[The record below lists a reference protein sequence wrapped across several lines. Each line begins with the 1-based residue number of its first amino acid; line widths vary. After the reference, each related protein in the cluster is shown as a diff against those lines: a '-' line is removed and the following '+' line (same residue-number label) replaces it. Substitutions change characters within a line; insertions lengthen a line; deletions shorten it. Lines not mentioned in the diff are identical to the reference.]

1 MKKFTEEEKMV
12 INFTLKSLLTVVHQE
27 IKSFNGVG
35 VDVTQEVRAT
45 VVIKNI
51 LEKINK

>member
-1 MKKFTEEEKMV
+1 MKKFTEEEMMV
-12 INFTLKSLLTVVHQE
+12 INYTLKSLLSVVRE
-27 IKSFNGVG
+27 ELKKIPDG